1 MRRRMSRRF
10 APLAVLVFLLTLTL
24 SACGDDSLT
33 AEQLHDQAAAICTRT
48 AAATDR
54 IAVPSTP
61 SQGGRFLQQGL
72 AHLRPAV
79 AQLRELKAP
88 EELRERYDRAV
99 QLAGQEVALIARY
112 ERAIAGED
120 DVIDSYRQLQSALE
134 PLTMQENA
142 YWRGLQVPACVRR

>member
-1 MRRRMSRRF
+1 MRR
-10 APLAVLVFLLTLTL
+10 ALPVLAVLFSIVL
-24 SACGDDSLT
+24 AGCGDDSLT
-33 AEQLHDQAAAICTRT
+33 AEQLRGQAAAICTRT

-54 IAVPSTP
+54 ISVPSTP

-72 AHLRPAV
+72 THLRPAV
-79 AQLRELKAP
+79 SQLRALKAP

-99 QLAGQEVALIARY
+99 QLAGQEVALIARH
-112 ERAIAGED
+112 ERAIAGGD
-120 DVIDSYRQLQSALE
+120 DVIDSYRQLDAALE

>member
-1 MRRRMSRRF
+1 MVRRA
-10 APLAVLVFLLTLTL
+10 APLAIAVVFLLLAL
-24 SACGDDSLT
+24 AGCGDDSLT
-33 AEQLHDQAAAICTRT
+33 AQQLHDQASAICTRT

-54 IAVPSTP
+54 IVVPSTP

-79 AQLRELKAP
+79 AQMRALKAP

-99 QLAGQEVALIARY
+99 ELAGQEAALIARH
-112 ERAIAGED
+112 ERAIARGD
-120 DVIDSYRQLQSALE
+120 DVIDTYRQLETALE
-134 PLTMQENA
+134 PLVMQENA

>member
-1 MRRRMSRRF
+1 MRRALPALVLLS
-10 APLAVLVFLLTLTL
+10 LAL
-24 SACGDDSLT
+24 AGCGDDSLT
-33 AEQLHDQAAAICTRT
+33 AQQLHDQATTICART

-54 IAVPSTP
+54 VVVPSTP

-79 AQLRELKAP
+79 AQLRALKAP

-99 QLAGQEVALIARY
+99 ELAGQEAALIARH
-112 ERAIAGED
+112 ERAIASGD
-120 DVIDSYRQLQSALE
+120 DVIDTYRQLEAALE
-134 PLTMQENA
+134 PLVMQENA